1 MKREIAIRKLKK
13 LKEEWVDF
21 SENAEALDMAIEALK
36 NKNEW
41 IPVKWHEI
49 TEEERKCEEYPKHW
63 KIYLD
68 CEMPE
73 DDEEILVTT
82 KYGVGADVNYKDYEY
97 YLESGLDWADDIIA
111 WRHFPEPYKEESE
124 DKE

>member
-1 MKREIAIRKLKK
+1 MNREEAIKILQNPPRVYDEKM
-13 LKEEWVDF
+13 W
-21 SENAEALDMAIEALK
+21 EALDMAIEALE

-49 TEEERKCEEYPKHW
+49 TEEEREREEYPKYW
-63 KIYLD
+63 KVYLD

-73 DDEEILVTT
+73 DGEEILVTT
-82 KYGVGADVNYKDYEY
+82 KYGVIADIGYNDYEY
-97 YLESGLDWADDIIA
+97 YLESGRDWIDDVTA
-111 WRHFPEPYKEESE
+111 WMSFPEPYKEESE